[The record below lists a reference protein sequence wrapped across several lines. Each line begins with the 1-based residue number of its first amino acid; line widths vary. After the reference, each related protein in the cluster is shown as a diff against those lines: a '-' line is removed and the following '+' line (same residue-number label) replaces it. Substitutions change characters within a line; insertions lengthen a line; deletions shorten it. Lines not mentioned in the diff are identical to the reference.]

1 MKALAYVLSLVFVV
15 TCSLTYAGVTGTTG
29 PSQHSGAKIK
39 PVDEKH
45 EEPKQEEFKETSDHD
60 H

>member
-15 TCSLTYAGVTGTTG
+15 TFSLTYAGVTGTTG

-39 PVDEKH
+39 PVEDKH
-45 EEPKQEEFKETSDHD
+45 EESKEASEHD